1 MCRAYE
7 INLKMVSRFLDDSI
21 SEGWNALS
29 AKFLEEF
36 SAPSGTT
43 SYHTIDESTEP
54 LKERKR
60 FRLLALLFKF
70 MYANVDCFLFYCG
83 EMATGQ
89 QNIFFTIIDMMF
101 RQARCADFP
110 QAQLRFRDASTDFK
124 SDTKV
129 SMWSKP
135 PRKPLVR
142 GAANPAGEISPACES
157 FVENIRLFFARQKYP
172 SLFHWFA
179 QVYIVTML
187 VIGDSKVLNV

>member
-1 MCRAYE
+1 MSLCRVYE
-7 INLKMVSRFLDDSI
+7 INLKMVSQFLDDSI

-60 FRLLALLFKF
+60 FRLLVLLFKF

-89 QNIFFTIIDMMF
+89 QNIFFTVIDMMF

-110 QAQLRFRDASTDFK
+110 QAQLRFRDAYTDFK
-124 SDTKV
+124 HDTKA
-129 SMWSKP
+129 STWSKP
-135 PRKPLVR
+135 QKKALLRAS
-142 GAANPAGEISPACES
+142 GNQAGEISPACES

-179 QVYIVTML
+179 QVCFAKL
-187 VIGDSKVLNV
+187 VV